1 MSMNGLVSLGLR
13 TARVD
18 GTPEPETEAAVCS
31 RLLDEALGTL
41 ASVVEAEGQAPVD
54 VTSALSKC
62 RKGITAGIG
71 TSVLAPLVRESLTL
85 TGRFAAS
92 ARVRATEERTQV
104 AALLA
109 MVQEAVA
116 MITGT
121 QTSLQET
128 LTGSADRFAR
138 LATVNNVREI
148 QAQLVKEVT
157 TLKRIAL
164 ERRTSWEQT
173 FEEFGARLSGLETQL
188 DSTRREAAVDP
199 LTNIANRR
207 TFERACRQLMS
218 AGQPR
223 FVIGMIDVDDFK
235 TINDRHGHAVGDR
248 ILVAVAETLS
258 RSFRS
263 DDLVAR
269 LGGDEFAVLA
279 TSLSL
284 AQAHSRFG
292 AIIKVVKQACREIV
306 PDAATSVST
315 GLAEFTAG
323 DTAGSLQERA
333 DMALYEAKRQGK
345 GWLVAKES
353 PFTRDLLKGRTG
365 SGAVR

>member
-1 MSMNGLVSLGLR
+1 MGTKGLVSLGLR
-13 TARVD
+13 AAR
-18 GTPEPETEAAVCS
+18 GGAPEQESEAAVCR
-31 RLLDEALGTL
+31 RLLDETFAMLT
-41 ASVVEAEGQAPVD
+41 SVVEAGGPAPAE
-54 VTSALSKC
+54 VTSSLSKC
-62 RKGITAGIG
+62 RESITTGIAPA
-71 TSVLAPLVRESLTL
+71 VLAPLVAESLTL

-92 ARVRATEERTQV
+92 ARGRASEERTQV

-116 MITGT
+116 MITGN

-173 FEEFGARLSGLETQL
+173 FQEFGTRLSGLETQL
-188 DSTRREAAVDP
+188 SSTRREAAIDP

-207 TFERACRQLMS
+207 TFERTCLALVGAS
-218 AGQPR
+218 QPR
-223 FVIGMIDVDDFK
+223 FVMGMIDVDDFK
-235 TINDRHGHAVGDR
+235 TINDKHGHPVGDR

-279 TSLSL
+279 VSLSL

-292 AIIKVVKQACREIV
+292 AIIKVVKQACHEIL
-306 PDAATSVST
+306 PEGGTSVST

-323 DTAGSLQERA
+323 DTPGSLQERA

-345 GWLVAKES
+345 GWLVTKES
-353 PFTRDLLKGRTG
+353 PFTRDLQRNRKGA
-365 SGAVR
+365 GADR

>member
-1 MSMNGLVSLGLR
+1 MGTKGLVSLGLR
-13 TARVD
+13 TVGAGV
-18 GTPEPETEAAVCS
+18 PEKETEAAVCR
-31 RLLDEALGTL
+31 RLLDEALAILT
-41 ASVVEAEGQAPVD
+41 SVVEAAGPAPID
-54 VTSALSKC
+54 VTSALSKS
-62 RKGITAGIG
+62 RQGITTGVAAA
-71 TSVLAPLVRESLTL
+71 VLAPLVTESLTM
-85 TGRFAAS
+85 TGRFAAG

-104 AALLA
+104 AALLG

-116 MITGT
+116 MLTGN
-121 QTSLQET
+121 QTTLEET

-148 QAQLVKEVT
+148 QAQLVREVT
-157 TLKRIAL
+157 TLKRITL

-173 FEEFGARLSGLETQL
+173 FQEFGARLSGLETQL

-207 TFERACRQLMS
+207 TFERTCQQLMGAS
-218 AGQPR
+218 QPR
-223 FVIGMIDVDDFK
+223 FVMGMIDVDDFK

-248 ILVAVAETLS
+248 VLVAIAETLS

-292 AIIKVVKQACREIV
+292 AIIKVVKQACREIL
-306 PDAATSVST
+306 PDFATTVST
-315 GLAEFTAG
+315 GLAEFSGG

-333 DMALYEAKRQGK
+333 DLALYEAKRQGK

-353 PFTRDLLKGRTG
+353 PFTRDLLKGRNG